1 MNLPVAMIINL
12 AFRII
17 AALAYISLGVYVGFM
32 AEYFLGAWFGV
43 PITLFLG
50 ILFILYGLFRCWRS
64 YTYYQ
69 ELNEDEYG
77 QYDA

>member
-1 MNLPVAMIINL
+1 MKLVLATIINL

-17 AALAYISLGVYVGFM
+17 AALAYIFLGVYIGFF
-32 AEYFLGAWFGV
+32 AEYFLGSWFGV
-43 PITLFLG
+43 PITLYLG

-64 YTYYQ
+64 YAYYQ

>member
-1 MNLPVAMIINL
+1 MKLPLATIINL

-17 AALAYISLGVYVGFM
+17 AALAYIFLGGYIGFF

-43 PITLFLG
+43 PITLYLG
-50 ILFILYGLFRCWRS
+50 ILFILYGLFRCWRG
-64 YTYYQ
+64 YAYYQ

>member
-50 ILFILYGLFRCWRS
+50 ILFILYGLFRCWRA
-64 YTYYQ
+64 YAYYQ

-77 QYDA
+77 KYDA